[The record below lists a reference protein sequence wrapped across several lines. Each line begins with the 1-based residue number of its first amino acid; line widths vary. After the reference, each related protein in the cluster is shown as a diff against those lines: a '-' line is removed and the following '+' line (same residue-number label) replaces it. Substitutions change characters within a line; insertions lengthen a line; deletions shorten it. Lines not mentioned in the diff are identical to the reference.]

1 MRRHYTTTICFFLS
15 VTIFLQGRFYFGEML
30 PEEEC
35 NEEISAM
42 HASLAEVAAAKARM
56 FVNKPDG
63 SSGP

>member
-35 NEEISAM
+35 NEEISAV
-42 HASLAEVAAAKARM
+42 SLKLIDV
-56 FVNKPDG
+56 F
-63 SSGP
+63 